1 MRTRPSLGALQEAG
15 SCLGGEAVEQL
26 ERDKKTSFWGYWL
39 AVAVGFAIA
48 FAYLAASCAF
58 GEMC

>member
-1 MRTRPSLGALQEAG
+1 M
-15 SCLGGEAVEQL
+15 EQL